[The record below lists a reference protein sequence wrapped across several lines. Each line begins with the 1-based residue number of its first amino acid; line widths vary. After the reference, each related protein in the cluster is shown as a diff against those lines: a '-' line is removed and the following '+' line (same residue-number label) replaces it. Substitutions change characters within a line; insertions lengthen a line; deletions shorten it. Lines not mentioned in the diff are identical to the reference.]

1 MKLTKLV
8 ALSAI
13 FSTCAFAQDAPKPDA
28 PARPGRGGPGATRT
42 MPPEMIKEYD
52 KDGDGKLSDT
62 ERTAMMEAMK
72 AKREAQMKA
81 DLEQYDAYKDG
92 KLDEA
97 ETKTMRETKQK
108 AMMEKYD
115 TDKDGK
121 LSDEERAK
129 IPASERMMSWGG
141 RGGAGGG
148 RPGGRGGAPGGA
160 PGTPP
165 PAAPPADK

>member
-81 DLEQYDAYKDG
+81 DLEKYDAN
-92 KLDEA
+92 
-97 ETKTMRETKQK
+97 
-108 AMMEKYD
+108 
-115 TDKDGK
+115 KDGK